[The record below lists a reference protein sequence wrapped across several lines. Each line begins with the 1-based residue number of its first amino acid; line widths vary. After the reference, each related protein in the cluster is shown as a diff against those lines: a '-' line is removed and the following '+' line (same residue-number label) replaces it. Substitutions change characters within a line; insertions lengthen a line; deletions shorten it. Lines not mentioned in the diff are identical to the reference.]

1 MQLIVVILLLFAIW
15 VVYQIYISYTN
26 IVKELKQIKE
36 KCISTGVSKKEAF
49 IDHLSKNSSKNKIS
63 DVKDGVLG
71 FLKKQLKETS

>member
-1 MQLIVVILLLFAIW
+1 MQLIVVILLLVAIW

-36 KCISTGVSKKEAF
+36 KCISSGVSKKEAF
-49 IDHLSKNSSKNKIS
+49 IDHLSKNSSEKKVSNLKE
-63 DVKDGVLG
+63 GLLG

>member
-1 MQLIVVILLLFAIW
+1 MQLIVVILLVLAIW

-36 KCISTGVSKKEAF
+36 KCIASGTSKKEAF
-49 IDHLSKNSSKNKIS
+49 MDHLSNNSSQKKIT
-63 DVKDGVLG
+63 DIKEGLLG